1 MLRRLIT
8 ALLLLTLAF
17 AAASCHSTA
26 QEPESA
32 APIPE
37 FIEIADCAFDR
48 PCLLVTPENLD
59 GLPDAVRAEAKKHC
73 GKPGTAVVVSSLRPR
88 YLQLLRSQGRLILGT
103 AEINPSVKTAY
114 LCVVNGLGD
123 AAESIRSVSVEHADS
138 PDPWNLGVFVKR
150 YPELAARLGEVA
162 PDDPRRERLAAA
174 CTELLS
180 LGSTRNMLERRT
192 KTPENAE
199 QLNAAIQAERRQ
211 IEVLEALLSSD

>member
-1 MLRRLIT
+1 MFRHLIT
-8 ALLLLTLAF
+8 VLLFALF
-17 AAASCHSTA
+17 ALVSASCRSTA
-26 QEPESA
+26 DEVEPA
-32 APIPE
+32 CIPE
-37 FIEIADCAFDR
+37 FMEIEDCAFDR